1 MSQTKYRYFLS
12 FVVIFKLTSNKSFLR
27 VSHSQQILQEVDCDS
42 ITKIINIPLECQDDI
57 RFQFFSEDSNMCT
70 FIGAGISKESSKLTH
85 LLFLD
90 PPHVRH
96 AKETMFGEGQLSPLF
111 SEREC
116 TFKSSLKI
124 LPSIS
129 SRDRVVTWIDDND
142 KKTYSAVPAYW
153 IARYRSGVACFYRN
167 GGSKRFPSLNVFSK
181 VEFDNK
187 NNVVKLIKLNKF
199 QIIIP
204 SDRLLGCK
212 SVTSELEYLNFVRNA
227 FFLLPSVLDHT
238 DHFIE

>member
-12 FVVIFKLTSNKSFLR
+12 LCYSNTSNKSFLR

-90 PPHVRH
+90 PSHVRH

-129 SRDRVVTWIDDND
+129 SRDRVVTWINDND

-167 GGSKRFPSLNVFSK
+167 GGSKDS
-181 VEFDNK
+181 
-187 NNVVKLIKLNKF
+187 
-199 QIIIP
+199 Q
-204 SDRLLGCK
+204 
-212 SVTSELEYLNFVRNA
+212 A
-227 FFLLPSVLDHT
+227 
-238 DHFIE
+238 